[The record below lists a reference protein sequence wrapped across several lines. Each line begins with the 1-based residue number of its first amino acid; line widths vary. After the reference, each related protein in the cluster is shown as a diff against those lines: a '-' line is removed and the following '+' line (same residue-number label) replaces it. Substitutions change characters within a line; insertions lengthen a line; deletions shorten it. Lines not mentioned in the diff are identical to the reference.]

1 MPMTYNPLED
11 KPHCA
16 LCETPLDDDNSSR
29 EHVIPNAIGGRKS
42 VRNFICK
49 QCNDKTGADWDKELV
64 AQLQFFCTMLNIR
77 RDRGKNQPTPVE
89 TVKGEKLLLLPDGS
103 MTIPG
108 TVFPA
113 CNHDNKTPL
122 TFQVKSMKDLKKM
135 LPGLKRKYPKL
146 DIGKTI
152 EQAVRKLP
160 EKEYLQDPWSVSLPP
175 FLGGLAGRSVVKSCL
190 ALAYEA
196 GLHIDDCE
204 HAKNYLLSN
213 GEPCFGHHNETDIV
227 TNRPAKV
234 FFHCIFVSGDPTS
247 RQILAYAEYFGCQRI
262 VARLSS
268 NYDGDPF
275 SCCHAIDPVTGQ
287 ELDIEVH
294 LNFTPEDI
302 ASIYAGEKVD
312 NSVLEMALSS
322 LLETYQERSRSTSIA
337 HAVDDAAEFALA
349 NCGVRLGETFSDEQI
364 KEFIGL
370 LQGRLEPFLL
380 HLYFSRTFS
389 SEDLRNIAIKEGW
402 SQSDEIECD

>member
-1 MPMTYNPLED
+1 MPKADNAREN

-49 QCNDKTGADWDKELV
+49 QCNDKTGAAWDKELV
-64 AQLQFFCTMLNIR
+64 AQLQSLCTMLNIQR
-77 RDRGKNQPTPVE
+77 ARGENQPTPVE

-113 CNHDNKTPL
+113 CSHDNKTPL

-146 DIGKTI
+146 DIGETI
-152 EQAVRKLP
+152 EQAARKLS
-160 EKEYLQDPWSVSLPP
+160 EKECLQDPWSVSLPP
-175 FLGGLAGRSVVKSCL
+175 FPGDLAGRSVVKSCL

-213 GEPCFGHHNETDIV
+213 GEPCFGYHNETDIV

-275 SCCHAIDPVTGQ
+275 SCCYAIDPVTGQ

-302 ASIYAGEKVD
+302 DAIYAGEKVD

-337 HAVDDAAEFALA
+337 HAVDDAVEFAIA
-349 NCGVRLGETFSDEQI
+349 QCGVQPEEMHSDEQVAN
-364 KEFIGL
+364 FIGL
-370 LQGRLEPFLL
+370 ILNRLEPFLR
-380 HLYFSRTFS
+380 HLSCSRAFSP
-389 SEDLRNIAIKEGW
+389 EDLRNIAIKMGTLEPK
-402 SQSDEIECD
+402 